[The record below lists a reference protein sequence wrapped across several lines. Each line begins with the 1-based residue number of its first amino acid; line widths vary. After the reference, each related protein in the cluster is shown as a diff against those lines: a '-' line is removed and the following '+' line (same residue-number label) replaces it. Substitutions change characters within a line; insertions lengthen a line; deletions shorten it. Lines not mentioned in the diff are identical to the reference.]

1 MKYSKEIITILLLVL
16 FQMIVLQVVSQVKYI
31 SGKDTTIQ
39 YTLSENRAI
48 AALLYIGAYNTTKTE
63 LQATKIKNLQ
73 GLVANYQSDSAR
85 YQSLLF
91 NMQTKFQIADSS
103 YNKEYKDNLKLQ
115 TKIKRYT
122 PIFYG
127 SVGLNVLLILLLL

>member
-1 MKYSKEIITILLLVL
+1 
-16 FQMIVLQVVSQVKYI
+16 
-31 SGKDTTIQ
+31 
-39 YTLSENRAI
+39 
-48 AALLYIGAYNTTKTE
+48 
-63 LQATKIKNLQ
+63 
-73 GLVANYQSDSAR
+73 
-85 YQSLLF
+85 
-91 NMQTKFQIADSS
+91 MQTKFQIADSS